1 MHIIDFYLTNFRNY
15 KEQRVTFEPGINLL
29 IGPNGQ
35 GKTNVLE
42 GITYLITGKSSRIK
56 SENDLMQWGEKNF
69 YLSASFRVLDRQ
81 LKLES
86 FYEPG
91 KKVMKINQLACK
103 RLSDYIG
110 TVNSVSFSPD
120 DLNIVKKGPNER
132 RRFIDLLIAQI
143 KPSHIALLN
152 SYIRIIHQKNILLRT
167 EKNVTHLKNQIQAW
181 NEQIIDIGTRIIIN
195 RSEMTGKLNDH
206 CHRIFKNIF
215 SDADQLELNYHALG
229 KKDNRQAINDFPE
242 MLEKKMIQEIERKA
256 VLIGP
261 HRDDVIILLNGNDTR
276 LFASQ
281 GQQRSIVLSL
291 KLSEMEIIRDEKHE
305 YPILLLD
312 DVLSEL
318 DEIRREYLIDYIH
331 SSQKQTIITMT
342 GADDRIIN
350 NKTAVYNVLNGNIR
364 RK

>member
-1 MHIIDFYLTNFRNY
+1 MHISDLYLVNFRNY
-15 KEQRVTFEPGINLL
+15 KEQRVVFDPGINLL

-42 GITYLITGKSSRIK
+42 GVSYLITGKSSRIK
-56 SENDLMQWGEKNF
+56 SENDLIHWGDKNF
-69 YLSASFRVLDRQ
+69 FLAAFFEVNDRQ

-143 KPSHIALLN
+143 RPSHITLLN
-152 SYIRIIHQKNILLRT
+152 AYIRVIHQKNTLLRT
-167 EKNVTHLKNQIQAW
+167 EKNLTLLKSQIQAW
-181 NEQIIDIGTRIIIN
+181 NEQIIDIGTKIIRNRI
-195 RSEMTGKLNDH
+195 EMIEKLNKQ
-206 CHRIFKNIF
+206 CQKIFKNIF
-215 SDADQLELNYHALG
+215 SDDDLLVLHYYALG
-229 KKDNRQAINDFPE
+229 KKDSSEAVNHFPE
-242 MLEKKMIQEIERKA
+242 LLEKKMMHEIERKT

-261 HRDDVIILLNGNDTR
+261 HRDDMIILLNGNDTR
-276 LFASQ
+276 MFASQ

-291 KLSEMEIIRDEKHE
+291 KLAEMEIIYHEKAE

-318 DEIRREYLIDYIH
+318 DEFRREYLINYIH
-331 SSQKQTIITMT
+331 LSSKQTIITMT
-342 GADDRIIN
+342 GADDRVIN
-350 NKTAVYNVLNGNIR
+350 SHTAVYQVLNGIIR